1 MTAVRLIVALAV
13 ATVFAALAIAAVV
26 PDRAQAHRHPCHRAN
41 TCPSDHATYRWRG
54 RACGRLGR
62 WLCVHRFADER
73 NRTFRI
79 RVRYGGRTYF
89 CKR

>member
-1 MTAVRLIVALAV
+1 MTAIRLVLVLAISTAF
-13 ATVFAALAIAAVV
+13 ATLAFAAVM
-26 PDRAQAHRHPCHRAN
+26 PEQAQAHRHPCHRAH

-54 RACGRLGR
+54 RAGGRLGR

-79 RVRYGGRTYF
+79 RVRYDGRIYY